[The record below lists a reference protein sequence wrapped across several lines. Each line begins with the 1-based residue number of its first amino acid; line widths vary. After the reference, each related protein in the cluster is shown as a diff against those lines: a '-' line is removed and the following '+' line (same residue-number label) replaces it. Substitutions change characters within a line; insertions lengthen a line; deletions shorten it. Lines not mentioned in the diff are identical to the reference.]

1 MIIHVLFLFSAHV
14 HIGIDRW
21 GTHCCA
27 ASCGS
32 CGGSGCSSRPGGAS
46 KCCTGGLTRTCT
58 DVYDTACQ
66 HGNTDD
72 LEYNASEYA
81 VEVASLSRAVTFTST
96 VENDIGGHLIIFHTS
111 TKQHI
116 AGVRIENFGQS
127 GVLGRYPIHFHMCGS
142 SDSSVVSKNVIAD
155 SNQRCVFIHNT
166 NEVTVEDN
174 VSHNTRGHC
183 YATETGDE
191 RNNKFLSNLAVRTR
205 KLHKWNGQSD
215 SPLFIDNKHI
225 ASSFWI
231 RSALNEWA
239 GNVAAGSEVQGFWFE
254 MKDKEVS
261 NVISVAF
268 NYFLHYLSRLTVAI
282 PIRLTHVHYSQTS
295 SLRWLSETM
304 SPTVMLSKV

>member
-1 MIIHVLFLFSAHV
+1 MY
-14 HIGIDRW
+14 IGIDRW

-46 KCCTGGLTRTCT
+46 KCCTGQMTRPCN
-58 DVYDTACQ
+58 DVYDTACY
-66 HGNTDD
+66 HGDTNA
-72 LEYNASEYA
+72 LEYTDSEYA

-96 VENDIGGHLIIFHTS
+96 VENDIGGHLIILHTS

-127 GVLGRYPIHFHMCGS
+127 GVLGRYPIHFHMVGS
-142 SDSSVVSKNVIAD
+142 SDSSVVKKNVIAD
-155 SNQRCVFIHNT
+155 SNQRCIFIHNT
-166 NEVTVEDN
+166 DEVTVEDN

-215 SPLFIDNKHI
+215 SPNFIDNKHI
-225 ASSFWI
+225 AASFWI
-231 RSALNEWA
+231 RSAMNEWA

-254 MKDKEVS
+254 MKDKKVS
-261 NVISVAF
+261 SSNLTS
-268 NYFLHYLSRLTVAI
+268 LSIFICCDSR
-282 PIRLTHVHYSQTS
+282 
-295 SLRWLSETM
+295 
-304 SPTVMLSKV
+304 